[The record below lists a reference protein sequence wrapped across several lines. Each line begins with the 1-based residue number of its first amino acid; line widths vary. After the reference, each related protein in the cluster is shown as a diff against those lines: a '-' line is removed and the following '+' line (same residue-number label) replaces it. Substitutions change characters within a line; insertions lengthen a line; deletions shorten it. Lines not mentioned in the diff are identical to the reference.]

1 MPVSGNLIGARAS
14 RIDVE
19 TSEHRRR
26 YLSRARGLNRRGPRV
41 SVLCRQAWELS
52 AALSAAIAYGA
63 SGIISFGIAGGLA
76 PDLVAGDWVIASG
89 VRNGTDVLATDRAW
103 AETLLA
109 RLPDALH
116 AEVVGVNILIPSPL
130 EKFRLYKETGAAAVD
145 MESGIAAKI
154 AVEHHIPF
162 AACRVIIDA
171 AHRMLPPAATV
182 GLRPNGTT
190 DVLAISRSV
199 WQNPSQLPDLMRT
212 AFDACIA
219 RRALRLGREQLGVG
233 FGFPY
238 WNSRDPER
246 SAVGPK
252 YGTEVF
258 AAK

>member
-1 MPVSGNLIGARAS
+1 MSRQVNIVAVTSLALEAS
-14 RIDVE
+14 I
-19 TSEHRRR
+19 
-26 YLSRARGLNRRGPRV
+26 ARGPKV
-41 SVLCRQAWELS
+41 SVLCCQALKLS
-52 AALSAAIAYGA
+52 AALSAAVVHGA

-76 PDLVAGDWVIASG
+76 PNLVAGDWVIASG
-89 VRNGTDVLATDRAW
+89 IRNGTEVIATDRVW
-103 AETLLA
+103 AETLLT

-116 AEVVGVNILIPSPL
+116 AELVGVNILIPTPL

-182 GLRPNGTT
+182 GLRPDGTT

-199 WQNPSQLPDLMRT
+199 WQNPSQLPDLMHI

-219 RRALRLGREQLGVG
+219 RRALRLGREQLGLG

-238 WNSRDPER
+238 WKSRDAER
-246 SAVGPK
+246 VAFGLK
-252 YGTEVF
+252 YVTEVLS
-258 AAK
+258 AK